1 MIALAVSTL
10 LIGYV
15 LLYAGVK
22 GGDTAQHPWKGLN
35 R

>member
-1 MIALAVSTL
+1 VIALAIVTL
-10 LIGYV
+10 LLGYV

-22 GGDTAQHPWKGLN
+22 GGDVAQHPWRGLG

>member
-1 MIALAVSTL
+1 MIPLAVATL
-10 LIGYV
+10 ILGYL

-22 GGDTAQHPWKGLN
+22 GGEVAQHPWKGLS